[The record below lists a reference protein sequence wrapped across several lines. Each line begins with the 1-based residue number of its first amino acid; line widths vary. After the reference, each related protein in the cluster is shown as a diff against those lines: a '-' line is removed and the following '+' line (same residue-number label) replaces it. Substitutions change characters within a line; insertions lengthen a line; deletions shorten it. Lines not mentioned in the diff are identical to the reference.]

1 MFHHAYD
8 GYLKYAYPY
17 DELRPLSCDGHDTW
31 GRYEG
36 FIDDIMIFYSDILD
50 TFGSFCSII
59 FVYMRLSTCIC
70 YNYGNDTELL
80 ILSGEI

>member
-8 GYLKYAYPY
+8 GYLKHAYPF

-36 FIDDIMIFYSDILD
+36 F
-50 TFGSFCSII
+50 
-59 FVYMRLSTCIC
+59 V
-70 YNYGNDTELL
+70 
-80 ILSGEI
+80 ILSLIFWAYVVIYYRIVCIHLDVICCSNIY